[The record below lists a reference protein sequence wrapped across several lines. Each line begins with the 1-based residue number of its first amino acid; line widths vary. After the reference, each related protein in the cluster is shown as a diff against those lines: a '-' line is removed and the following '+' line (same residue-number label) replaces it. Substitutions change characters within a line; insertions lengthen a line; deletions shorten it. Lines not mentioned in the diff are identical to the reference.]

1 MDVWNCMIAVVSLLL
16 CRIGIRSHD
25 SSHLPQ
31 IRKAVRLV
39 FLWMDFRQ
47 GFIIFLPYF
56 IFFQTYLTIL
66 YSYDIVIF
74 VSYIVEQN
82 RIK

>member
-1 MDVWNCMIAVVSLLL
+1 MDVWNYMIAVVSLLL

-31 IRKAVRLV
+31 ICKVVRLV

-56 IFFQTYLTIL
+56 SFFQTYLTIL
-66 YSYDIVIF
+66 YYYDIVIF
-74 VSYIVEQN
+74 VSYIIEQN